1 MNNPLNP
8 HSQFDT
14 LLTPVG
20 GGRMTRFYTRPAVGI
35 LFSLWTYLCCLF
47 VADMAPRVLGGATRD
62 FVVLALPLLTL
73 LLLIGIVYFVYRAS
87 DEYIRHRILIAAA
100 LTGVILSFGASV
112 YFCLER
118 LGLPHLSM
126 LVIIL
131 FGWALFTTLL
141 LWVLYRAR

>member
-8 HSQFDT
+8 QPRLDT
-14 LLTPVG
+14 LLTTVG
-20 GGRMTRFYTRPAVGI
+20 GGRMTRSYTRPAVGI

-73 LLLIGIVYFVYRAS
+73 LLLLGIITFVYRAS
-87 DEYIRHRILIAAA
+87 DEYIRHRILTAAA

-112 YFCLER
+112 IFCLER

-126 LVIIL
+126 LVGIL
-131 FGWALFTTLL
+131 FGWAVFTSLV